1 MSRIKGEDPVG
12 ELKETLAHAKPQF
25 KVVVMPDFYLD
36 YILTYPG
43 KLEDLTASF
52 LEVAQR
58 GGGNLL
64 GWGHTVGRG
73 GNASNVVAQLSRLG
87 CEVIPIIETDQ
98 LGRKVLDHFLKDV
111 DLSHVKTTGS
121 LSRTLSVETEH
132 AGRRVNIMISD
143 PGSMSEFGPE
153 KLTE

>member
-1 MSRIKGEDPVG
+1 MSRAKESVDPVAG
-12 ELKETLAHAKPQF
+12 LKETLNRARPSF

-58 GGGNLL
+58 GGGNIL

-73 GNASNVVAQLSRLG
+73 GQGSSVGGRLAKLGCQVVAAA
-87 CEVIPIIETDQ
+87 ETGQ
-98 LGRKVLDHFLKDV
+98 
-111 DLSHVKTTGS
+111 
-121 LSRTLSVETEH
+121 
-132 AGRRVNIMISD
+132 
-143 PGSMSEFGPE
+143 P
-153 KLTE
+153 

>member
-1 MSRIKGEDPVG
+1 MSRAKESVDPVAG
-12 ELKETLAHAKPQF
+12 LKETLNRAKPSF

-73 GNASNVVAQLSRLG
+73 GNASNVVAQLSKIG
-87 CEVIPIIETDQ
+87 CQVVTIIEKAECGNT
-98 LGRKVLDHFLKDV
+98 
-111 DLSHVKTTGS
+111 
-121 LSRTLSVETEH
+121 
-132 AGRRVNIMISD
+132 M
-143 PGSMSEFGPE
+143 P
-153 KLTE
+153 

>member
-1 MSRIKGEDPVG
+1 MLRAKEAVDPVAG
-12 ELKETLAHAKPQF
+12 LKETLNRAKPSF

-52 LEVAQR
+52 MEVAQR

-73 GNASNVVAQLSRLG
+73 GNASNVVAQLSKLG
-87 CEVIPIIETDQ
+87 CQVVPIIETDQ
-98 LGRKVLDHFLKDV
+98 LGKTLLQHFLKGV
-111 DLSHVKTTGS
+111 DLSHVRTTGTI
-121 LSRTLSVETEH
+121 SRTMSFETEH
-132 AGRRVNIMISD
+132 SGRRVNIMVSD
-143 PGSMSEFGPE
+143 P
-153 KLTE
+153 